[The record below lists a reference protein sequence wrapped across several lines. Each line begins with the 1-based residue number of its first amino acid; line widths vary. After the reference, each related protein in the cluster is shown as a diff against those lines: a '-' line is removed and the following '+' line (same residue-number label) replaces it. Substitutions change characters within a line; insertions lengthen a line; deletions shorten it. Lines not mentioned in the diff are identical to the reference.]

1 MKSKPIAIAAAF
13 LFLGSTLQAE
23 EAEIIYRASGK
34 KNAYAAAAS
43 AADAL
48 EAGEY
53 RAVVRAQH
61 DANIYR
67 HEGRA
72 SARHDEIS
80 SHGLFV
86 HLSLENP
93 GVIHAGHSLAR

>member
-34 KNAYAAAAS
+34 KNAY

>member
-1 MKSKPIAIAAAF
+1 MKLKLTLLTASI
-13 LFLGSTLQAE
+13 LTLGSGLQAE
-23 EAEIIYRASGK
+23 EAEIVYQASGK
-34 KNAYAAAAS
+34 KNAFVAAAS

-48 EAGEY
+48 EAGTY
-53 RAVVRAQH
+53 QAVVRAQH
-61 DANIYR
+61 DANVYR

-80 SHGLFV
+80 SHGIFV
-86 HLSLENP
+86 HISLENP